1 MNSVQTNIMN
11 VAPIPNPSAKA
22 NAAEA
27 VRPVGKTART
37 TDKGA
42 GNASFDKALAKL
54 KSMKQELAESAKGE
68 AADPL
73 AASLAA
79 SQQQTKTAKETTPA
93 DNAEAA
99 AAAEAVPETA
109 PLEAEASPL
118 GTKAS
123 AVGQNPAVETVAA
136 LLSEEMAETVS
147 DEADVP
153 VEKTVLPV
161 STDGFDGLAQEEPS
175 GAVQDAA
182 KTSLPAA
189 KADAQPRKDLGVLD
203 ALLPANGEKAEA
215 NLLDALA
222 GRSRLQ
228 QMQPAL
234 TMNPVQAA
242 DLPEAAVQQTA
253 APQTAALPDELLR
266 TLAAPETETQAA
278 VLAQAQTPADLRQ
291 ADAKTPAGTAQTAAQ
306 TVAAAFEGAVLQVQE
321 AGQPADGETGDALA
335 NPFARQ
341 PVVEAEA
348 KADSAV
354 QTVLTQAKPQGAEAF
369 LEAAAK
375 PLETR
380 AQAETAPQVN
390 PGVTFQHALAEA
402 APTEAPAQAAAPD
415 YEVPRQIVDQARLLR
430 LPEQTEMVIR
440 LKPEHLGELTL
451 KVSVAANGAVN
462 ASFHTD
468 NAAVRTIIETS
479 MIQLKQELQ
488 AQGLKVDNVGV
499 YAGLSDSS
507 LMNGQQDANAFYA
520 QQGRQGSSHGKDVQQ
535 ALASFEEE
543 QAAADVSSRTGV
555 IASDGVDYRI

>member
-1 MNSVQTNIMN
+1 MKATN
-11 VAPIPNPSAKA
+11 
-22 NAAEA
+22 
-27 VRPVGKTART
+27 
-37 TDKGA
+37 
-42 GNASFDKALAKL
+42 
-54 KSMKQELAESAKGE
+54 
-68 AADPL
+68 
-73 AASLAA
+73 
-79 SQQQTKTAKETTPA
+79 
-93 DNAEAA
+93 
-99 AAAEAVPETA
+99 
-109 PLEAEASPL
+109 
-118 GTKAS
+118 
-123 AVGQNPAVETVAA
+123 
-136 LLSEEMAETVS
+136 
-147 DEADVP
+147 
-153 VEKTVLPV
+153 
-161 STDGFDGLAQEEPS
+161 
-175 GAVQDAA
+175 
-182 KTSLPAA
+182 
-189 KADAQPRKDLGVLD
+189 
-203 ALLPANGEKAEA
+203 
-215 NLLDALA
+215 
-222 GRSRLQ
+222 
-228 QMQPAL
+228 
-234 TMNPVQAA
+234 
-242 DLPEAAVQQTA
+242 
-253 APQTAALPDELLR
+253 
-266 TLAAPETETQAA
+266 
-278 VLAQAQTPADLRQ
+278 
-291 ADAKTPAGTAQTAAQ
+291 
-306 TVAAAFEGAVLQVQE
+306 
-321 AGQPADGETGDALA
+321 ALA

-341 PVVEAEA
+341 PVIEAEA

-380 AQAETAPQVN
+380 AQAETTPQVN

-402 APTEAPAQAAAPD
+402 APMEAPAQAAAPD

-543 QAAADVSSRTGV
+543 QAAADVSSRIGV